1 MHVPRAARM
10 GLDQPERLR
19 RISTGSV
26 RIEILMV
33 GTAMGMVAR
42 VVCIGAALSLA
53 AALNPAPSARL
64 EAQITNE
71 SPPPGYPPS
80 GCDRDQRGNKYC
92 WGAAAQSTTTTT
104 QAPPPPPVFNG
115 CYHWFNGGQVVL
127 RPDHTVVA
135 GPFTGKWQVVSTAQR
150 TFAITWSQPGVSTV
164 TVSADQKTLAG
175 GNQYG
180 GVDMATRT
188 AGTSGL
194 VGSWKWVDMVTSQ
207 VIVKPDGTYSGSYST
222 DSWHGTWKAVKG
234 SARTYA
240 LTASDLPK
248 DSLTLAPD
256 GMTAWGS
263 DQYGLKISGTK
274 TCSAAQ

>member
-1 MHVPRAARM
+1 MLVLSVIAVLCCAGLILSGYVPAA
-10 GLDQPERLR
+10 
-19 RISTGSV
+19 S
-26 RIEILMV
+26 
-33 GTAMGMVAR
+33 
-42 VVCIGAALSLA
+42 
-53 AALNPAPSARL
+53 
-64 EAQITNE
+64 AQITNE

-80 GCDRDQRGNKYC
+80 GCDYDQRGNYYC
-92 WGAAAQSTTTTT
+92 WGAAGSTTTTRST
-104 QAPPPPPVFNG
+104 TVAPPVFDG

-127 RPDHTVVA
+127 RTDHTVVA

-150 TFAITWSQPGVSTV
+150 TFSITWSQPGVSTV
-164 TVSADQKTLAG
+164 TLSADQKSLSG

-180 GVDMATRT
+180 GVDKATRT

-194 VGSWKWVDMVTSQ
+194 VGSWNWVDMVTSKI
-207 VIVKPDGTYSGSYST
+207 IVRADGTYSGSYST
-222 DSWHGTWKAVKG
+222 HSWHGTWKAVNG

-248 DSLTLAPD
+248 DSLTLAAD

-263 DQYGLKISGTK
+263 DQYGLKVSGTK